1 MIYSKYILPRLLD
14 LMCSLDG
21 FSKKRQQIFPKAKG
35 KILEVGIGSGL
46 NLEHYN
52 HSIVESVVGI
62 DPAEP
67 SIKIAKQKINMLSLP
82 FPVEFIIGSA
92 ESMSFN
98 DSTFDSIVVG
108 YSLCTIPDVERALS
122 EISRVLKD
130 DGRLYFVEH
139 GLSPEESI
147 QKWQHRIA
155 PYWKKIAG
163 GCNLNRNTEDL
174 IRNAGFSFEELK
186 KKYIKGPKIASF
198 HYYGVAKKANSF

>member
-1 MIYSKYILPRLLD
+1 
-14 LMCSLDG
+14 MCSLDG

-52 HSIVESVVGI
+52 HSNVESVVGI

-108 YSLCTIPDVERALS
+108 YSLCTIPDVEKEPYLRLAECLKMMEGFILLS
-122 EISRVLKD
+122 MDFL
-130 DGRLYFVEH
+130 
-139 GLSPEESI
+139 P
-147 QKWQHRIA
+147 
-155 PYWKKIAG
+155 KKVFKNGNI
-163 GCNLNRNTEDL
+163 E
-174 IRNAGFSFEELK
+174 
-186 KKYIKGPKIASF
+186 
-198 HYYGVAKKANSF
+198 

>member
-14 LMCSLDG
+14 LTCSLDG
-21 FSKKRQQIFPKAKG
+21 FSKKRQQIFPKARG

-52 HSIVESVVGI
+52 HSNVESVVGI

-67 SIKIAKQKINMLSLP
+67 SIKLAKEKINMLSLP

-92 ESMSFN
+92 ESMSFS
-98 DSTFDSIVVG
+98 DSAFDSIVVG
-108 YSLCTIPDVERALS
+108 YSLCTIPDVERALY
-122 EISRVLKD
+122 EIRRVLKD

-155 PYWKKIAG
+155 PYWK
-163 GCNLNRNTEDL
+163 LSL
-174 IRNAGFSFEELK
+174 IH
-186 KKYIKGPKIASF
+186 I
-198 HYYGVAKKANSF
+198 

>member
-1 MIYSKYILPRLLD
+1 MGSE
-14 LMCSLDG
+14 MCIRD
-21 FSKKRQQIFPKAKG
+21 RQQIFPKAKG

-52 HSIVESVVGI
+52 HSNVESVVGI

-82 FPVEFIIGSA
+82 FPVEFVIGSA

-155 PYWKKIAG
+155 PYWKKIANPAISSG
-163 GCNLNRNTEDL
+163 VPTLFLGLTEA
-174 IRNAGFSFEELK
+174 IPE
-186 KKYIKGPKIASF
+186 
-198 HYYGVAKKANSF
+198 

>member
-52 HSIVESVVGI
+52 HSNVESVVGI

-82 FPVEFIIGSA
+82 FPAVSY
-92 ESMSFN
+92 
-98 DSTFDSIVVG
+98 TH
-108 YSLCTIPDVERALS
+108 LTLP
-122 EISRVLKD
+122 
-130 DGRLYFVEH
+130 
-139 GLSPEESI
+139 
-147 QKWQHRIA
+147 
-155 PYWKKIAG
+155 
-163 GCNLNRNTEDL
+163 TT
-174 IRNAGFSFEELK
+174 
-186 KKYIKGPKIASF
+186 
-198 HYYGVAKKANSF
+198 NSV